1 MVQPNSASSKESSSF
16 QLFGTVDLNEEN
28 QNQDELESP
37 DEADSSEDEDGFGNF
52 MENHKTPW
60 SKKIVIEDSSQEQ
73 SK

>member
-1 MVQPNSASSKESSSF
+1 M
-16 QLFGTVDLNEEN
+16 DLNEEN

-73 SK
+73 LK